1 LNNEYDIAVIGGGVG
16 GYVSAIRASQLNKKV
31 ILIEK
36 NKIGGTCLNVGCIPT
51 KAFLKSINILEEIK
65 HASSYGLTN
74 INEENIKIDME
85 KLLNKKN
92 RIVDQLVSG
101 IEGVLVGNGVELVQG
116 DAELIDKTSIS
127 VNGNRIKAKN
137 IIIAT
142 GSNPKELP
150 IDIDPK
156 AKVLDSTDILN
167 LDYIP
172 KSCVI
177 IGGGVIGVELGYFL
191 KKAGSDVTII
201 EFMNSIL
208 PMIDEEIQQLATEYL
223 ISEGIKIETS
233 SEAMEI
239 KRSTLIYKKNNAKKE
254 VSFEEILIAVG
265 RNAVYEESEIKNLG
279 IKTKNNFIETNSYLQ
294 TNIPNIYAVGDVN
307 GKSMLAHTASM
318 EGVIAVEHICGLNNK
333 MDYGKIPNAIYT
345 NNEIAT
351 VGMTEKEAKNKY
363 ENVKVGRFP
372 FMANGKSKIEGCE
385 NGLIKAISDH
395 NTGEILGV
403 HVFGIHSTN
412 MIAEAVVAMN
422 LEATP
427 EEIVKCVHPHPTL
440 SEVFQEVFHDL
451 EDGSIHYL

>member
-1 LNNEYDIAVIGGGVG
+1 MSKEYDIAVIGGGVG

-31 ILIEK
+31 ILIER

-74 INEENIKIDME
+74 IDVEKVKIDMK

-92 RIVDQLVSG
+92 SIVDQLVSG
-101 IEGVLVGNGVELVQG
+101 IEGVLVGNGVELLQG
-116 DAELIDKTSIS
+116 DAELIDKNSII
-127 VNGNRIKAKN
+127 VNGNTIKAKN

-142 GSNPKELP
+142 GSNPKKLP
-150 IDIDPK
+150 IDIDSE

-172 KSCVI
+172 KSCAI

-201 EFMNSIL
+201 EFMDSIL

-223 ISEGIKIETS
+223 IREGIKIETS
-233 SEAMEI
+233 SQAMEI
-239 KRSTLIYKKNNAKKE
+239 KENTLIYKRNNAKKE
-254 VSFEEILIAVG
+254 LYFDEILMAVG
-265 RNAVYEESEIKNLG
+265 RSAVYDNLRIENAG
-279 IKTKNNFIETNSYLQ
+279 IKTDKNFIKTNLFLQ
-294 TNIPNIYAVGDVN
+294 TNVPNIYAVGDVN

-318 EGVIAVEHICGLNNK
+318 EAIIAVEHICGLKSK

-345 NNEIAT
+345 NTEIAT
-351 VGMTEKEAKNKY
+351 VGITEKEANDKY
-363 ENVKVGRFP
+363 KNVKVGRFP

-385 NGLIKAISDH
+385 NGLIKAIVNND
-395 NTGEILGV
+395 TGEILGV
-403 HVFGIHSTN
+403 HIFGIHGTN
-412 MIAEAVVAMN
+412 LIAEAVVAMN
-422 LEATP
+422 LEATS
-427 EEIVKCVHPHPTL
+427 EEMVKCIHPHPTI